1 MNSTSIEKAFE
12 SFRPYIGKGRPY
24 ILAVGTKEDG
34 SIIGPWSLQ
43 YLKPVPGIC
52 GEMLNRSH
60 YFGYPLERGVNNLIL
75 GINDPNLSFS
85 EINGFLQ
92 KLKMMAKD
100 DKDCIEISCIILK
113 ETGYTTIND

>member
-1 MNSTSIEKAFE
+1 MDITL
-12 SFRPYIGKGRPY
+12 RPSNI
-24 ILAVGTKEDG
+24 IIVGG
-34 SIIGPWSLQ
+34 SG
-43 YLKPVPGIC
+43 G
-52 GEMLNRSH
+52 
-60 YFGYPLERGVNNLIL
+60 FGYATAVRMVDYGVNNLIL